1 MDIEVQHAN
10 DALIVGIVITLVLIG
25 VISTFYKFYIM
36 QFKSRARY
44 LKMEMK
50 RSYGRE
56 YQYWNRKL
64 KRHYVRSI
72 PLIGKF
78 LVRFIK

>member
-1 MDIEVQHAN
+1 MDIEVQQTY
-10 DALIVGIVITLVLIG
+10 DALIVVVVITLVLIG
-25 VISTFYKFYIM
+25 TIPTFYKFYIM
-36 QFKSRARY
+36 PIKSRARY

-56 YQYWNRKL
+56 YQYWKRKL

>member
-1 MDIEVQHAN
+1 MDIEVQQTY

-25 VISTFYKFYIM
+25 VIPTFYKFYIM
-36 QFKSRARY
+36 PFRSHVRY

-50 RSYGRE
+50 RSHGKE
-56 YQYWNRKL
+56 YQHWKRKL
-64 KRHYVRSI
+64 KIHYIRSV

-78 LVRFIK
+78 LIRFIK